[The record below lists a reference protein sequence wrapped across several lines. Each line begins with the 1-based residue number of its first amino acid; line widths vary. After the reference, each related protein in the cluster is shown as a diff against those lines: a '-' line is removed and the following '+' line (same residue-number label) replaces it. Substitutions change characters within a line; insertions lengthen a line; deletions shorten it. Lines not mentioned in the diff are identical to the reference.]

1 MTPGIKPLVAGNW
14 KMNGFRNSLGE
25 LGEMTKGYG
34 AGMRSQLDMLVCV
47 PATLI
52 LTAAHVCLGTRVSI
66 GGQDCHANQGGAHT
80 GDISSEMIADCGGT
94 AVIVGHSERRTDHG
108 EINETVKA
116 KAEAGL
122 RGDLLTI
129 VCIGET
135 QAQRE
140 AGETL
145 QVLKDQLEGSMPNS
159 STAGTVVVAYE
170 PVWAIGTGLVP
181 SVEDVAEAH
190 AFMREYL
197 AGRFGDEGNS
207 MRLLYGG
214 SVKPGNAAELMAIA
228 NVDGAL
234 VGGASLK
241 AEDFLGICGAYGAIA

>member
-14 KMNGFRNSLGE
+14 KMNGFRNSMSE
-25 LGEMTKGYG
+25 LGEMANGYG
-34 AGMRSQLDMLVCV
+34 AEMRGRLDMLVCV
-47 PATLI
+47 PSTLI
-52 LTAAHVCLGTRVSI
+52 LTAAHVCLGSRVAV
-66 GGQDCHANQGGAHT
+66 GGQDCHSNPAGAHT
-80 GDISSEMIADCGGT
+80 GDVSAEMIADCGGT
-94 AVIVGHSERRTDHG
+94 VVIVGHSERRTDHG
-108 EINETVKA
+108 ETNATVKA

-122 RGDLLTI
+122 RADLTVI

-145 QVLKDQLEGSMPNS
+145 DVLKDQLEGSMPDEA
-159 STAGTVVVAYE
+159 TGDAVVVAYE

-181 SVEDVAEAH
+181 SINDVAQAH
-190 AFMREYL
+190 AFMRDYL
-197 AGRFGDEGNS
+197 VGRFGDEGKS

-214 SVKPGNAAELMAIA
+214 SVKPGNAAELMAVD

-241 AEDFLGICGAYGAIA
+241 AADFLGICNAL

>member
-14 KMNGFRNSLGE
+14 KMNGFRNSLTE
-25 LGEMTKGYG
+25 LSAMDAGYDLP
-34 AGMRSQLDMLVCV
+34 MRERLDMLVCV
-47 PATLI
+47 PSTLI
-52 LTAAHVCLGTRVSI
+52 YTAAQQCVGSHIQI
-66 GGQDCHANQGGAHT
+66 GGQDCHFNQVGAHT
-80 GDISSEMIADCGGT
+80 GDISAEMIADCGGT
-94 AVIVGHSERRTDHG
+94 SVIVGHSERRTDHG
-108 EINETVKA
+108 ETNATVKA

-122 RGDLLTI
+122 RGGLAVI

-135 QAQRE
+135 QEQRE
-140 AGETL
+140 AGDTL
-145 QVLKDQLEGSMPNS
+145 TVLKDQLEGSMPNDS
-159 STAGTVVVAYE
+159 QADRVIVAYE

-181 SVEDVAEAH
+181 SVDDIAEAH

-197 AGRFGDEGNS
+197 VDRFAGEGKS

-214 SVKPGNAAELMAIA
+214 SVKPGNAAELMGID

-241 AEDFLGICGAYGAIA
+241 APDFLGICEAYESIS